1 MNLGLLLVVI
11 GIAVAILVHYALGIL
26 LILLGVLLL
35 IAPSLRR

>member
-1 MNLGLLLVVI
+1 MNLGLLLVFI